1 MSYKPFYHNRDQP
14 TQRQRLSRRLLLLT
28 SNKDKSTEWK
38 KMISRDH
45 WDRQRLDGLHLA
57 ISVHNCANFTALF
70 KNPYL
75 PWRLIFYY
83 GRGCVDIFWNYTSSN
98 SVKAWGRGCPI
109 FRKNS
114 KKILFFSFPYR
125 CALTRTFHRKS
136 SHNKG
141 CKDRLWRS
149 IFSADFAWNCIFL
162 DYQCHYN
169 RSWWIYRWS
178 KTSTIPC
185 KNRR

>member
-1 MSYKPFYHNRDQP
+1 MSSRDQ
-14 TQRQRLSRRLLLLT
+14 R
-28 SNKDKSTEWK
+28 
-38 KMISRDH
+38 
-45 WDRQRLDGLHLA
+45 DRQRLDSLHLA
-57 ISVHNCANFTALF
+57 ISVHNFANFTALF

-98 SVKAWGRGCPI
+98 SVKACGRGCTI

-114 KKILFFSFPYR
+114 TKNRFFSFLYR
-125 CALTRTFHRKS
+125 CPLSRIFHRKS
-136 SHNKG
+136 SDNKVCNG
-141 CKDRLWRS
+141 RFLRS

-169 RSWWIYRWS
+169 RSWRIYR
-178 KTSTIPC
+178 
-185 KNRR
+185 

>member
-1 MSYKPFYHNRDQP
+1 MSSRDQ
-14 TQRQRLSRRLLLLT
+14 R
-28 SNKDKSTEWK
+28 
-38 KMISRDH
+38 
-45 WDRQRLDGLHLA
+45 DRQRLDSLHLA

-98 SVKAWGRGCPI
+98 SVKAWDEVAQFFERTLRR
-109 FRKNS
+109 FF
-114 KKILFFSFPYR
+114 FFSFPYR

-136 SHNKG
+136 SYHKVCNG
-141 CKDRLWRS
+141 RLLRS

-169 RSWWIYRWS
+169 RSWWIYR
-178 KTSTIPC
+178 
-185 KNRR
+185 

>member
-1 MSYKPFYHNRDQP
+1 MSSRDQ
-14 TQRQRLSRRLLLLT
+14 R
-28 SNKDKSTEWK
+28 
-38 KMISRDH
+38 
-45 WDRQRLDGLHLA
+45 DRQRLDGLHLA

-98 SVKAWGRGCPI
+98 SVKAWGRGCTI

-114 KKILFFSFPYR
+114 KKNRFFFFP
-125 CALTRTFHRKS
+125 LSMSPKQNLSQKKS
-136 SHNKG
+136 SYNKV
-141 CKDRLWRS
+141 CNDCLWLS
-149 IFSADFAWNCIFL
+149 VFSADFAWNCIFL

-169 RSWWIYRWS
+169 RSWWIYR
-178 KTSTIPC
+178 
-185 KNRR
+185 